1 MPDTENKQTTREQFP
16 GNSYS
21 SLKQKPKAR
30 VAGSAND
37 IAEKGVVKGQV
48 KEKKKSLGEK
58 IAEAFIATD
67 RKDIKEYLIFD
78 TLIPGV
84 KNAIENAI
92 HMLLFN
98 DKPSAK
104 INRSNGE
111 SRIRRVGY
119 NSIYDERRR
128 REGLI
133 GERTRV
139 ASTELIFDTR
149 ADAEEVLVAVE
160 ERIEE
165 YGFATVK
172 YFYSLADMTTDFTQ
186 TKWGWRDV
194 DDADIIQTREG
205 YLLKMPKP
213 ELIG

>member
-1 MPDTENKQTTREQFP
+1 MADEENKLTTRDRFP
-16 GNSYS
+16 SNSYNS
-21 SLKQKPKAR
+21 IKQKAR
-30 VAGSAND
+30 VAAGETD
-37 IAEKGVVKGQV
+37 IADKAVTKGAV
-48 KEKKKSLGEK
+48 KEKKKSFGEK

-67 RKDIKEYLIFD
+67 RKDVKEYVIFD
-78 TLIPGV
+78 LLIPGA
-84 KNAIENAI
+84 KNMIENVV

-98 DKPSAK
+98 DKPSGR
-104 INRSNGE
+104 IVRSNGE
-111 SRIRRVGY
+111 SRVRRVGY

-139 ASTELIFDTR
+139 ASTELIFDNR

-160 ERIEE
+160 DRIEE

-172 YFYSLADMTTDFTQ
+172 YFYSLADLSTDFTQ

-194 DDADIIQTREG
+194 AGADIIQTREG

-213 ELIG
+213 EVIG